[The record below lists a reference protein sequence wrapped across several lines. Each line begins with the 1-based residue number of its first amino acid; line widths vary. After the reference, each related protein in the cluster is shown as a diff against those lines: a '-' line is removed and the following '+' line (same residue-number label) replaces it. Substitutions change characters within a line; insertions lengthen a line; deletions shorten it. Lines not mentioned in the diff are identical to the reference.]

1 MHRKM
6 KVNINY
12 YTWLIDKYHVC
23 DARAGAAA
31 EWRGVWCSSVCWGS
45 RTDS

>member
-1 MHRKM
+1 
-6 KVNINY
+6 VNINY

-31 EWRGVWCSSVCWGS
+31 E
-45 RTDS
+45 